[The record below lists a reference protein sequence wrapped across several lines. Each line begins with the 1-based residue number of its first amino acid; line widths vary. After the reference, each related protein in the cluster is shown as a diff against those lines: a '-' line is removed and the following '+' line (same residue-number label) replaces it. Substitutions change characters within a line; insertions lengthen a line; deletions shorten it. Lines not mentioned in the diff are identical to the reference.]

1 MPGLHRFQT
10 ISVAAS
16 CVTGAAIVLWGIA
29 LAAIW
34 HHLSR
39 SALSDDQ
46 TGAMTSTLAAV
57 ILWSARW
64 LGRVLA
70 GAVGGSGIAYL
81 IDVMLNQRAWYRRR
95 LRTATGPLRLP
106 SPRHAR

>member
-1 MPGLHRFQT
+1 MPVSRRFQA
-10 ISVAAS
+10 ISVTAS
-16 CVTGAAIVLWGIA
+16 CAAATAAVLWGIA

-39 SALSDDQ
+39 PALSDDQ
-46 TGAMTSTLAAV
+46 MGAMTSTLAAV
-57 ILWSARW
+57 ILWSVRW